1 MVQRNDM
8 LDVPDLLPF
17 VFIRPRSFSAISSK
31 TNTINRAH
39 SPFLRT
45 RGFSPIGYS
54 SLEFWDQPALGN
66 YGGHVF

>member
-17 VFIRPRSFSAISSK
+17 VFIRPRSFSAVSSK

-39 SPFLRT
+39 SAFLRT
-45 RGFSPIGYS
+45 RGLTPIGYS
-54 SLEFWDQPALGN
+54 RLEIWDQPPLGN
-66 YGGHVF
+66 YGGRVF